1 MTRFLLNVSLA
12 RNRNIAK
19 TSAISTSSSRR
30 TSWTWRPPTSCS
42 WWIWIRTNSPASLS
56 WIRNSCSTSEEWK
69 QRQTKKDETIIHLS
83 LSLSSSS
90 SYFFCTSRLSDAF
103 VIFLEFSFLPRLV
116 CSLNNGIPHPELS
129 FYFARVPSKRNT
141 VDQPFVV
148 LIISWYCYLWRAIIF
163 LEYIRRWRNIRAA
176 LPAPFYWKQRFLTE
190 NTGHQDK
197 KFQLIVKGTN
207 RKK

>member
-1 MTRFLLNVSLA
+1 MFHLHETETSQRRQQFRQAVHVGQVGPDAHRQVVHDESGSERIRRLLFLESGIRAA
-12 RNRNIAK
+12 RLRSESK
-19 TSAISTSSSRR
+19 DKPKRTKQSST
-30 TSWTWRPPTSCS
+30 
-42 WWIWIRTNSPASLS
+42 
-56 WIRNSCSTSEEWK
+56 
-69 QRQTKKDETIIHLS
+69 S